1 MTHNGSCTLCRLFI
15 RSCQAPPFN
24 AHTLALSLS
33 LSFLC
38 DRSVSHLHAI
48 TLLPISAVGT
58 SAEHAYSTHM
68 ITYPADTKAWLAKLV
83 SFDTTC
89 SSKSNLDLIHYV
101 KEYLKSKNVKSVLV
115 YNDKKDKAH
124 LWATLPG
131 EGGAMQ
137 GGIVLS
143 GHTDVVSVIGQ
154 KWDSD
159 PWTLTEK
166 DGKLYGRGACD
177 MKGFLAVVLA
187 LVPTFLS
194 MKRAKPVHLA
204 FSFDEEL
211 GCCGVPYLINHLKER
226 GFKADGCLIGEPTD
240 MKVETGNKG
249 FSEWHF
255 EIQGKA
261 IHSSMALMNT
271 SCNAIEYAAQI
282 ITKVR
287 QIAIDIRDR
296 EAHDTSYT
304 CPFSPISTNL
314 IRGGNA
320 VNTVPADCEFEFS
333 VRLTD
338 TAIARLIDK
347 RIRQY
352 IDEVVVPAMR
362 REYSEA
368 CVEIDAYNLCPA
380 FNGKEAEPFTKLVRK
395 MLNDQKIRKAGG
407 TTEAGFFQ
415 EQLQIPTVIVGPGG
429 SGAHEANEY
438 TFCDNLVKCEKFTK
452 DLVSLCT
459 VTNEPLTS
467 HL

>member
-1 MTHNGSCTLCRLFI
+1 MS
-15 RSCQAPPFN
+15 S
-24 AHTLALSLS
+24 S
-33 LSFLC
+33 
-38 DRSVSHLHAI
+38 
-48 TLLPISAVGT
+48 T
-58 SAEHAYSTHM
+58 S
-68 ITYPADTKAWLAKLV
+68 YPSDYRQWLARLI
-83 SFDTTC
+83 SFDTVSRNT
-89 SSKSNLDLIHYV
+89 NLPLIHYV
-101 KEYLKSKNVKSVLV
+101 RDYLSSVGIASTLV
-115 YNDKKDKAH
+115 YNPEKTKAN
-124 LWATLPG
+124 LFATLPG
-131 EGGAMQ
+131 ESGATQ

-187 LVPTFLS
+187 LVPTFLT
-194 MKRAKPVHLA
+194 MKRAKPIHIA
-204 FSFDEEL
+204 FSYDEEL
-211 GCCGVPYLINHLKER
+211 GCAGIPTLVKYLKER
-226 GFKADGCLIGEPTD
+226 KFHADACLVGDGGMVVGI
-240 MKVETGNKG
+240 GNKG
-249 FSEWHF
+249 HCLWNVKVH
-255 EIQGKA
+255 GKA